1 MLLTVNMTYG
11 VADGFVVW

>member
-1 MLLTVNMTYG
+1 MTYG